1 MKTIDLLILLVIG
14 AGAVTGYRR
23 GGVKLFVSTVGLIL
37 GLYLA
42 RLLYMPLA
50 EKLCPSVSSSM
61 TFAKGLA
68 FMIIWV
74 AVPLLTTF
82 AGGFLT
88 KTLEAMHIN
97 WLNKWAGAALG
108 GLKYLLIISIFINV
122 VQFIDGSNHLISQT
136 NKQDALLYY
145 PTQKVAGIV
154 FPLVKEVS
162 NKYIH

>member
-1 MKTIDLLILLVIG
+1 MTKIDLLILLVIG
-14 AGAVTGYRR
+14 AGAVMGYMK
-23 GGVKLFVSTVGLIL
+23 GGVKLLVSTVGLLL
-37 GLYLA
+37 GLYIA

-74 AVPLLTTF
+74 AVPLLSTF

-97 WLNKWAGAALG
+97 WLNRWAGAALG
-108 GLKYLLIISIFINV
+108 GLKYLLIVSIFINV

-136 NKQDALLYY
+136 NKEDALLYY

-154 FPLVKEVS
+154 FPLVKQVS
-162 NKYIH
+162 TKYIH

>member
-1 MKTIDLLILLVIG
+1 MTKIDLLILLVVG
-14 AGAVTGYRR
+14 GGAVMGYLK
-23 GGVKLFVSTVGLIL
+23 GGVKLLVSTLGLIF
-37 GLYLA
+37 GLYIA
-42 RLLYMPLA
+42 KLLYMPLA

-68 FMIIWV
+68 FVIIWV
-74 AVPLLTTF
+74 AVPLLSTLV
-82 AGGFLT
+82 GGFFT
-88 KTLEAMHIN
+88 RTLQAMHVN

-108 GLKYLLIISIFINV
+108 GIKYLLLVSLFINV

-136 NKQDALLYY
+136 NKEDAALYY

-154 FPLVKEVS
+154 FPLVKQVS

>member
-1 MKTIDLLILLVIG
+1 MTKIDLLILLVVM
-14 AGAVTGYRR
+14 AGAVTGYMK

-37 GLYLA
+37 GLYVA
-42 RLLYMPLA
+42 RILYMPLA
-50 EKLCPSVSSSM
+50 EMLCPSVSSSM

-68 FMIIWV
+68 FIIIWV
-74 AVPLLTTF
+74 AVPFLTTL
-82 AGGFLT
+82 AGRFFT

-97 WLNKWAGAALG
+97 WLNRWAGTVLG

-136 NKQDALLYY
+136 NKEDALLYY

-154 FPLVKEVS
+154 FPLVKQVS